1 MAGSE
6 AEIKLRRNGIKIPY
20 KPIDS
25 MNHDT
30 KRIERA
36 KLTTM
41 EPIMTEVTSILSSM
55 GSIARKSLS
64 DLDTMPNLV
73 LNIDVVTRI
82 EE

>member
-25 MNHDT
+25 TNSDT

-41 EPIMTEVTSILSSM
+41 EPIITEVTSILSSM

-73 LNIDVVTRI
+73 LNIEVVTRI